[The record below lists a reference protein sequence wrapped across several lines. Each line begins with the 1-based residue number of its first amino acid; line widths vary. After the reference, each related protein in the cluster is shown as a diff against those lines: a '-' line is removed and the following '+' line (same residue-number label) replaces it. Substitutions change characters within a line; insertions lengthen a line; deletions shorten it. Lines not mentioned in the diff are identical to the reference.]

1 MSVRGEVVAL
11 ARNVADVLAVV
22 GRIGIVLDPEE
33 AAITPL
39 IEWQGGGIHAWRT
52 SR

>member
-11 ARNVADVLAVV
+11 ARNVAYLLAVV

-39 IEWQGGGIHAWRT
+39 IEWPGGGIHARRT